1 MRPVS
6 LCIPALLLAGLVTT
20 QTARA
25 DDALGQPMARLCFS
39 VQSVAV
45 AGGYTWGKGR
55 LFYGTHSYP
64 VRIRGGGAVGI
75 GYSHVLG
82 DGAVYNLTRLPDLNG
97 TYWAV
102 KAEATVARGGHWAV
116 MENNNNI
123 NIKISAHTNGAHLSA
138 AVMRLTLK
146 VDPARGDNVSG
157 EGLSCKVALSQ
168 YHLR

>member
-82 DGAVYNLTRLPDLNG
+82 DGAVYNLTRLPDLND

-146 VDPARGDNVSG
+146 VDPTRGDNVSG